1 MPKSKI
7 LRLVPS
13 TGKSLKELSETVDLL
28 FAILGPLLASI
39 LIEHPQFK
47 KKMITDLQALRR
59 VTKLAKNQATFDK
72 AIRLLSGLIVIE
84 K

>member
-1 MPKSKI
+1 
-7 LRLVPS
+7 VPS
-13 TGKSLKELSETVDLL
+13 SGKSLKELSESVDLL

-47 KKMITDLQALRR
+47 KKMIADVQALRR
-59 VTKLAKNQATFDK
+59 VTRLPKNQATLDK
-72 AIRLLSGLIVIE
+72 VLGLLNKLIVIE